1 MTMKYRMADDEESR
15 RILRALE
22 FESREKRKTE
32 KEVEKLRAEMEKKDN
47 DAAFFR
53 DLAKHH
59 QARALELEKTRERFQ
74 VENRRKKDKLTDSQF
89 AKYEKMM
96 IDYFGECEGWLLSA

>member
-1 MTMKYRMADDEESR
+1 MKYRKADDEESR

-32 KEVEKLRAEMEKKDN
+32 KEVEKLRAEMEKKDK
-47 DAAFFR
+47 DAAFFQ

-74 VENRRKKDKLTDSQF
+74 VENRRKKDKLTDSQI

-96 IDYFGECEGWLLSA
+96 TDYFGECADWLLST